1 MKPPKTSP
9 ARDVTE
15 GLRERK
21 RRQTRK
27 AIAETGLRLF
37 LKNGYDET
45 TLDEIAATVDIAR
58 RTFFSYF
65 ESKEELVLT
74 GADTGFSEAL
84 RTAFNDVSPK
94 MAPFEAVRAEL
105 PRLASQFDSK
115 YSIAIEDLMRSSEA
129 LRRRRQDVWV
139 ILEQNLFEG
148 LRAVWSDERETALRI
163 VAMVGIGVMR
173 VTLDKWWRERG
184 KRPPSTYFREG
195 FATLKSH
202 V

>member
-1 MKPPKTSP
+1 MKMPKTSP

-84 RTAFNDVSPK
+84 RTAFSDVSPK
-94 MAPFEAVRAEL
+94 MAPFEALRAEL
-105 PRLASQFDSK
+105 PRLASHFDSK

-184 KRPPSTYFREG
+184 KRSPSTYFREG

>member
-84 RTAFNDVSPK
+84 RTAFSGVSPK

-115 YSIAIEDLMRSSEA
+115 YSIAIEELMRSSEA

>member
-1 MKPPKTSP
+1 MKPLKTSL
-9 ARDVTE
+9 ARDVTV

-37 LKNGYDET
+37 LENGYDET

-84 RTAFNDVSPK
+84 RTAFSDVSPK

-129 LRRRRQDVWV
+129 LRRRRQDIWV

-148 LRAVWSDERETALRI
+148 LRAVWSDEREAALRI

-184 KRPPSTYFREG
+184 KRSPSTYFREG

>member
-1 MKPPKTSP
+1 MKMPKTSP

-65 ESKEELVLT
+65 ESKEELALT

-84 RTAFNDVSPK
+84 RTAFSDVSPK
-94 MAPFEAVRAEL
+94 LAPFEAVRAEL

-173 VTLDKWWRERG
+173 VTLDRWWRERG
-184 KRPPSTYFREG
+184 KRSPSTYFREG

>member
-1 MKPPKTSP
+1 
-9 ARDVTE
+9 
-15 GLRERK
+15 LLH
-21 RRQTRK
+21 
-27 AIAETGLRLF
+27 ETVENEPGAG
-37 LKNGYDET
+37 GYWRSSGTET
-45 TLDEIAATVDIAR
+45 TPDPQGHRRDWPSAVPATVDIAR

-74 GADTGFSEAL
+74 GAETGFSEAL
-84 RTAFNDVSPK
+84 RTAFSDVSPK

-129 LRRRRQDVWV
+129 LRRRRQDIWV

-148 LRAVWSDERETALRI
+148 LRAVWSDEREAALRI

-184 KRPPSTYFREG
+184 KRSPSTYFREG

>member
-1 MKPPKTSP
+1 MKPLKTGP

-84 RTAFNDVSPK
+84 RTAFSDVSPK
-94 MAPFEAVRAEL
+94 LAPFEAVRAVL

-184 KRPPSTYFREG
+184 KRAPSTYFREG

>member
-1 MKPPKTSP
+1 MKPLKKSL
-9 ARDVTE
+9 ARDVTV

-37 LKNGYDET
+37 LENGYDET

-84 RTAFNDVSPK
+84 RTAFSDVSPK

-129 LRRRRQDVWV
+129 LRRRRQDIWV

-148 LRAVWSDERETALRI
+148 LRAVWSDEREAALRI

-184 KRPPSTYFREG
+184 KRSPSTYFREG

>member
-1 MKPPKTSP
+1 MKMPKTSP

-84 RTAFNDVSPK
+84 LTAFSGVSPK

-184 KRPPSTYFREG
+184 KRSPSTYFREG
-195 FATLKSH
+195 FATLKSY

>member
-1 MKPPKTSP
+1 MKPLKTSE
-9 ARDVTE
+9 RDVTE

-84 RTAFNDVSPK
+84 LTAFSGVSPK

-115 YSIAIEDLMRSSEA
+115 YSIAIEELMRSSEA